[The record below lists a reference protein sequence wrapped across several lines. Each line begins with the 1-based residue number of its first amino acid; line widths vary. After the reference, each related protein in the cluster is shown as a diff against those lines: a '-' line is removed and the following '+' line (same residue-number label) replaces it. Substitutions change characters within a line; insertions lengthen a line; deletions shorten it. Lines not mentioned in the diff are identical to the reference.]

1 MRCLFQPKTVA
12 DQVARLLR
20 LYHNLEKKF
29 FWRFCCAVQHH
40 ILHPTSPLLAPPLF
54 LIIIS
59 PSPLSSTQTNYST
72 PTILCA
78 WSMLWHDKAVD
89 TVGLCGGAPPST
101 RLTAWASS
109 RHHQSGS
116 HPAHPLA
123 VPPHPCRP
131 LRKLRSSHAGAVV
144 RYNATCPTL
153 ALLEYALHTHSPRS
167 SPTLN
172 PTTSACKVS
181 AGQGLPPLS
190 AVSRGMAHR
199 YKSHATFPPRYQS
212 PRLPAQKP

>member
-131 LRKLRSSHAGAVV
+131 LRKLRSSHRWCGRAIQRHLPHLGAP
-144 RYNATCPTL
+144 RICATH
-153 ALLEYALHTHSPRS
+153 AL
-167 SPTLN
+167 
-172 PTTSACKVS
+172 TT
-181 AGQGLPPLS
+181 QL
-190 AVSRGMAHR
+190 
-199 YKSHATFPPRYQS
+199 TNT
-212 PRLPAQKP
+212 KPHNFSM